1 MVEFTAGGISHEDP
15 SHHGGAGEGVMNLIA
30 RLEKGWAINAKSLPL
45 LAFANKA

>member
-15 SHHGGAGEGVMNLIA
+15 SHHGVGGVMNLIA
-30 RLEKGWAINAKSLPL
+30 RLEKGWAIKAKGLPL